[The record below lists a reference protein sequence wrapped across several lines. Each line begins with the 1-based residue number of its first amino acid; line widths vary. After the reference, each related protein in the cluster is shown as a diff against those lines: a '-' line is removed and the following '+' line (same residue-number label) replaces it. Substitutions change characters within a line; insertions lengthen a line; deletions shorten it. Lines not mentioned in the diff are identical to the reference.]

1 MAPSGSYGVLVPE
14 MLLVGYSH
22 GYFPMAEADT
32 GEILWHRP
40 DPRAIIPLDGVSL
53 STSLRKILRREV
65 FSVTIDRAFEDVIRA
80 CSRRDETWISEE
92 IIDAYIGLHH
102 LGYAH
107 SVESWQDGNLVGGL
121 YGVHLGG
128 AFFGESMFS
137 TVSNASKVAFA
148 HLVAI
153 LRANGFML
161 LDTQY
166 INAFTASL
174 GAVEIDDE
182 RYQTLLA
189 DALDHHAAFVSS
201 VPRP

>member
-22 GYFPMAEADT
+22 GYFPMAEAYT
-32 GEILWHRP
+32 GEIQWHRP
-40 DPRAIIPLDGVSL
+40 DPRAIIQLDGVSL

-65 FSVTIDRAFEDVIRA
+65 FSVTVDRAFEDVIRA

>member
-1 MAPSGSYGVLVPE
+1 MARSGSYGILVPE

-22 GYFPMAEADT
+22 GYFPMAESDT

-40 DPRAIIPLDGVSL
+40 DPRAIIPLDGVTL
-53 STSLRKILRREV
+53 STSLRKVLRREV
-65 FSVTIDRAFEDVIRA
+65 FSVTVDTAFEEVIRA

-92 IIDAYIGLHH
+92 IIEAYIGLHRM
-102 LGYAH
+102 GYAH
-107 SVESWQDGNLVGGL
+107 SVESWQDGRLAGGL
-121 YGVHLGG
+121 YGVHVGG

-137 TVSNASKVAFA
+137 AVSNASKVAFA

-153 LRANGFML
+153 LRANGFTL

-174 GAVEIDDE
+174 GAVEIEDE